1 MNDLAEALEH
11 LTERIDAL
19 ERRIAAIE
27 QPSRPQPIAPELT
40 AAPFRGADLPRAAL
54 SPGSGV
60 FSILGKAMLG
70 IAGAYALRALAESS
84 AIPHTPVIVV
94 AIAYAFV
101 WLLPATRSRRES
113 WFVSLAWAVTSA
125 VILVPMLWELTLR
138 FGLLPDLFSA
148 GILALYVV
156 AASAFGWKHNF
167 QAVSWISDSAASLA
181 ALVLAIATRNPVP
194 FVGAL
199 LIMLIAGEIA
209 AARGRGAQVRF
220 FVAAAADLALFAAI
234 WIYAGPAA
242 SRVEYH
248 PAPTALLL
256 ALAPALLFIHAISA
270 TVQTLLQRRA
280 ISVFE
285 TTQALIALL
294 LSIWT
299 VLVFWSGPGAALLGG
314 LCIIGS
320 AAGYLLT
327 FVRFDRT
334 HATRNYH
341 VYATGSFVLFLA
353 GCFLSLHS
361 SALPFCLALFAIAAT
376 VLGARASRRTLEMHG
391 LIALC
396 AAGTASGMFVWDLHT
411 IAGSFPAA
419 PSWILLVVSS
429 ATILAYSALVRFRS
443 KHWWPQS
450 LRLFSGLLAFTSAA
464 SLILWMLVRVTA
476 GVTPA
481 AERLAVIRTLTVCSF
496 ALALA
501 WSGGRWQ
508 HREQVSLAWAAV
520 AFVAFKLLFED
531 LRHGRL
537 EFTAA
542 SIFCF
547 AVTLLL
553 VPRLLRDRTQRPD
566 VPPLSE

>member
-1 MNDLAEALEH
+1 MNDLADAVEH

-27 QPSRPQPIAPELT
+27 QPSRPQPIPPALT
-40 AAPFRGADLPRAAL
+40 AAPSRTGDLPRTSL
-54 SPGSGV
+54 SAGGGA
-60 FSILGKAMLG
+60 FSVLGKAMLC
-70 IAGAYALRALAESS
+70 IAGAYLLRAFAESD

-101 WLLPATRSRRES
+101 WLLPATRSRSES
-113 WFVSLAWAVTSA
+113 WIVSFTWAVTSA
-125 VILVPMLWELTLR
+125 VILMPMLWELTLR
-138 FGLLPDLFSA
+138 FGLLPDLLSA

-156 AASAFGWKHNF
+156 AASAFAWKHNF
-167 QAVSWISDSAASLA
+167 QAVSWIVESAASLA

-209 AARGRGAQVRF
+209 AARDRGAQVRF
-220 FVAAAADLALFAAI
+220 FVAAAADLALFATI
-234 WIYAGPAA
+234 WIYASPASSHA
-242 SRVEYH
+242 EYH
-248 PAPTALLL
+248 AVPTALLL
-256 ALAPALLFIHAISA
+256 ALAPALLFIHAVSA

-294 LSIWT
+294 ISIWT

-314 LCIIGS
+314 LCLIGS

-327 FVRFDRT
+327 FLRFDRT

-353 GCFLSLHS
+353 GCILSLHS
-361 SALPFCLALFAIAAT
+361 SLLPFCLALFAIGAT
-376 VLGARASRRTLEMHG
+376 VSGACASRRTLEMQG

-396 AAGTASGMFVWDLHT
+396 AAGIASGLFVWQLHA
-411 IAGSFPAA
+411 IAGSFPVA
-419 PSWILLVVSS
+419 PSWIFLLVS
-429 ATILAYSALVRFRS
+429 AAAILDYVALARFRGE
-443 KHWWPQS
+443 HWWPQA
-450 LRLFSGLLAFTSAA
+450 LRFFSVFLAFTSAA
-464 SLILWMLVRVTA
+464 SLILWVLVHVTA
-476 GVTPA
+476 GATPVP
-481 AERLAVIRTLTVCSF
+481 ERLAVIRTLTICAF
-496 ALALA
+496 ALAVA
-501 WSGGRWQ
+501 WSGRRWQ
-508 HREQVSLAWAAV
+508 RLEQVSLAWAAV

-531 LRHGRL
+531 LRHGHL

-553 VPRLLRDRTQRPD
+553 VPRLVRDTRNRPD
-566 VPPLSE
+566 SPPASL